1 MIWGDSSTGRA
12 LGWQPRGWEFD
23 PPSFHPLFSLMTRG
37 MIRMGKDRDD
47 VSLIIFEDGA
57 VKDKIFVN
65 AKMLSRVRC
74 SLSFWMKMMREVRM
88 ELTRDVE

>member
-1 MIWGDSSTGRA
+1 
-12 LGWQPRGWEFD
+12 
-23 PPSFHPLFSLMTRG
+23 
-37 MIRMGKDRDD
+37 MGKDRDD